1 MATRESPGKRPTQ
14 CKKPTGWIGRLVL
27 RNMNGRHSAVTDWG
41 LGHVAVERGYSVLDV
56 GCGGGRTL
64 AKLAAMAC
72 DGKVHGVDYSET
84 SVAAS
89 RRLNAPEI
97 ASGRVEVELGS
108 VSDLPFPRDKFDL
121 VTAVETHIWWPDP
134 GLGVREI
141 QRVLKPGGKL
151 AIISEVYRGATT
163 RAAQACAKYGDR
175 VGMTLL
181 DPVGHRE
188 LLAAAG
194 YLDIQV
200 SLEEANGWICAIG
213 TK

>member
-1 MATRESPGKRPTQ
+1 MPLQERPNRKPTQ

-27 RNMNGRHSAVTDWG
+27 RNMNGRHSTVTDWG
-41 LGHVAVERGYSVLDV
+41 LAHVAIERGFSILDV

-64 AKLAAMAC
+64 AKLAAMAR
-72 DGKVHGVDYSET
+72 DGTVYGVDYSEA

-89 RRLNAPEI
+89 RRLNAQEI
-97 ASGRVEVELGS
+97 GSGRVEVELGS
-108 VSDLPFPRDKFDL
+108 VSDLPFPKEKFDL
-121 VTAVETHIWWPDP
+121 VTAVETHIWWPDL
-134 GLGVREI
+134 GLGAREI
-141 QRVLKPGGKL
+141 QRVLKPCGKL
-151 AIISEVYRGATT
+151 AVISEVYRGAST
-163 RAAQACAKYGDR
+163 RAARACEKYADR

-181 DPVGHRE
+181 DPAGHGE

-194 YLDIQV
+194 YKDVQV